1 MSGLDPQRWRKGDK
15 ISARTLNQTVD
26 RVIDLTGGA
35 AAPAD
40 AKGVGAAG
48 LIQQFEVKS
57 VEADYLTCRTVT
69 SAGVGTVDVPV
80 AKPYLL
86 RNAIVSRT
94 VSGAVITYTY
104 TNTQERVATKTP
116 DTETQVVVPRYEA
129 TDRIFAARA
138 VGGATGVKDANKN
151 PVRWLDLN
159 LDARAWAKKA
169 S

>member
-26 RVIDLTGGA
+26 RVIDLAGGA

-40 AKGVGAAG
+40 AKGAGAAG

-69 SAGVGTVDVPV
+69 SAGVGTVDVLV

-86 RNAIVSRT
+86 RNAIVSRN
-94 VSGAVITYTY
+94 GITYSY
-104 TNTQERVATKTP
+104 ASTQERTATKSP
-116 DTETQVVVPRYEA
+116 DTETQVVVPVYVA
-129 TDRIFAARA
+129 GDRIFAARA
-138 VGGATGVKDANKN
+138 VGGATGVKDGTR
-151 PVRWLDLN
+151 PVRWLDMN
-159 LDARAWAKKA
+159 IDARAWAKKQGT
-169 S
+169 